1 MNDDEEYE
9 RILSNI
15 KLHQITGYVSYNNK
29 SKEKDIKGM
38 KDNESSR
45 KEK

>member
-29 SKEKDIKGM
+29 SKEKDTKEVKNNG
-38 KDNESSR
+38 SSR
-45 KEK
+45 KTK